1 MQLFTGWQ
9 NNGQYRG
16 QYPPPSGPQQWSGG
30 QRPPQPGGQ
39 PPNWDRYGPQGQPG
53 PYPGGQ
59 PNQSHWGPMGHSGAG
74 GPGQN
79 MPGSPNIMRSG
90 QPSQPQHQQQRNKPM
105 PMMPVQQPGGKPMPP
120 GQFMPQG
127 SVSTKRDIVF
137 PIDSVE
143 ATVPVYY
150 RRKRIA
156 KSDIGPV
163 DPWRIFMALRSGLL
177 VESTWALDVINI
189 LLFDDSSIQYF
200 GLAHLP
206 GLLNLL
212 LDHFQKSLA
221 DMFNSKEREDLNGGQ
236 LVASR
241 HSANAIRAEE
251 EREEEAEEAGNEE
264 PVEPQIKLEPVDLG
278 CVKDVPDPSQRSLMF
293 RSTTNYTMTTRKG
306 IPVKFNHNSCEED
319 LFVTNE
325 KRDWDLES
333 DHDALLRCTTGGDPW
348 TYGHT
353 DLNPHDFLMGCFK
366 AEMVKIPFARFI
378 KKEKKTVKVEE
389 NAENSAAKDPVAGEG
404 EEKEMC
410 SDVTE
415 PEVVTRKSGKGRMG
429 KKVRADS
436 PVKLEVQVKQE
447 PEDVTSRLNGPTT
460 EASATAAEERKK
472 EMATNGDDETEQ
484 EMEIDDD
491 EADKNLFNLTDHI
504 RDPARVLKR
513 RRMSD
518 YEDECYT
525 RDEASLYLV
534 NESQDCLARRC
545 VGISN
550 ILRNLSFVPGNELE
564 FANSS
569 TFLSVLGQLL
579 LIHHT
584 HPVRAQKTRN
594 YDREEDVDFSDSCS
608 SLAKETE
615 WWWDYLV
622 QIRENM
628 LVAAANISGYMELSR
643 YEEIISRPVL
653 DGLLHWAVCPSAHG
667 QDPFPTCGPHTQLS
681 PQRLALEAL
690 CKLCVTDAN
699 VDLVIATP
707 PFSRLEKLC
716 AVLTRHLCRNE
727 EQVLREFS
735 VNLLHYLVAAD
746 SAMARTVAM
755 QSPCISYLVAF
766 IEQAEQT
773 ALGVANQH
781 GINYLRDNP
790 DSMGTSLDML
800 RRAAGT
806 LLHLSRHPDNRPL
819 FVQQEQRLLAL
830 VMSHIL
836 DQQVALIIS
845 RVLFQVSRGTGPMLS
860 VGVKTIDSLMS
871 NSGSSSDKRISKQ
884 IPSIAT
890 VLGGKAGTSA
900 STSETE
906 KAPAA
911 DEGTKSAD
919 PKEVVEADKALVAA
933 ASESGEADTRKT
945 VNNIDKVLKSTKMVV
960 DGENSTTNSVGEE
973 DSKAA
978 AGGGEVYNAA
988 PATTGSCGKQQMPAT
1003 NSSGPTSP
1011 PQASTGGSQLLTSPI
1026 VSISS

>member
-1 MQLFTGWQ
+1 
-9 NNGQYRG
+9 
-16 QYPPPSGPQQWSGG
+16 
-30 QRPPQPGGQ
+30 
-39 PPNWDRYGPQGQPG
+39 
-53 PYPGGQ
+53 
-59 PNQSHWGPMGHSGAG
+59 
-74 GPGQN
+74 
-79 MPGSPNIMRSG
+79 MPGSPNMMRSG
-90 QPSQPQHQQQRNKPM
+90 AGPPGGPPGPHVQQQRNKQM
-105 PMMPVQQPGGKPMPP
+105 PMMPGQQQQQQQQSGKPMPG

-127 SVSTKRDIVF
+127 SVPTKRDIVF
-137 PIDSVE
+137 PMDSVE

-156 KSDIGPV
+156 KGDIGPV

-189 LLFDDSSIQYF
+189 LLFDDTSVQYF

-221 DMFNSKEREDLNGGQ
+221 DMFEAKDKHSTKAILDYGGDEEK
-236 LVASR
+236 
-241 HSANAIRAEE
+241 EE
-251 EREEEAEEAGNEE
+251 EEQQQQ
-264 PVEPQIKLEPVDLG
+264 VEDSELLEPIKTEPGQEKPQSVVLVGNRKRQSGASVDLG
-278 CVKDVPDPSQRSLMF
+278 CVTEIPDPSQTSVMF
-293 RSTTNYTMTTRKG
+293 RSTTNYTMTSRKG
-306 IPVKFNHNSCEED
+306 IPVKFNQSSCEED
-319 LFVTNE
+319 LFVIDD
-325 KRDWDLES
+325 KRNWDLES
-333 DHDALLRCTTGGDPW
+333 DKAALLLATTGADPW

-353 DLNPHDFLMGCFK
+353 DLSPHDFLMGCFK
-366 AEMVKIPFARFI
+366 AEVVNIPFARYI
-378 KKEKKTVKVEE
+378 KGKDKKSKEESADNGAGGDANAAAEESMEVSAEEVAVEAESASSRRSKAGRGPKK
-389 NAENSAAKDPVAGEG
+389 AALR
-404 EEKEMC
+404 
-410 SDVTE
+410 ST
-415 PEVVTRKSGKGRMG
+415 
-429 KKVRADS
+429 S
-436 PVKLEVQVKQE
+436 PPAPMLVKQE
-447 PEDVTSRLNGPTT
+447 PGVASEEGQKVAARMNGPTV
-460 EASATAAEERKK
+460 ESVESKKAAAKIAEQVV
-472 EMATNGDDETEQ
+472 ATNGDDETEQ
-484 EMEIDDD
+484 EMDIDEESDNR
-491 EADKNLFNLTDHI
+491 ETDKNLFNLTDSV
-504 RDPARVLKR
+504 RDPAKVLKR

-534 NESQDCLARRC
+534 NDSQDCLARRC

-569 TFLSVLGQLL
+569 AFLSVLGKLL
-579 LIHHT
+579 LIYHT
-584 HPVRAQKTRN
+584 HPVRAKKTRN
-594 YDREEDVDFSDSCS
+594 YDREEDVDFTDSCS
-608 SLAKETE
+608 SLAPETE

-628 LVAAANISGYMELSR
+628 LVAAANISGHMELSR
-643 YEEIISRPVL
+643 YDEIISRPVL

-667 QDPFPTCGPHTQLS
+667 QDPFPSCGPHAQLS

-845 RVLFQVSRGTGPMLS
+845 RVLFQVSRGTGPLLS
-860 VGVKTIDSLMS
+860 AGVKTLESLMS
-871 NSGSSSDKRISKQ
+871 SSSGGKPVAKEKSSALTAVLGRSGVVGGGGGATEEAKKNNDAKLSNPSVVPASVSDEVDKGQAAQEQCDATVAGQRANDSGSSSS
-884 IPSIAT
+884 
-890 VLGGKAGTSA
+890 
-900 STSETE
+900 
-906 KAPAA
+906 
-911 DEGTKSAD
+911 
-919 PKEVVEADKALVAA
+919 
-933 ASESGEADTRKT
+933 
-945 VNNIDKVLKSTKMVV
+945 VNNIDKVLNPSKA
-960 DGENSTTNSVGEE
+960 ENALSSSSSNRLTGADSGGPPSKTPSEVTTNST
-973 DSKAA
+973 SSSA
-978 AGGGEVYNAA
+978 EVYN
-988 PATTGSCGKQQMPAT
+988 TSCGKQQLPPGSAAA
-1003 NSSGPTSP
+1003 SGVPGSP
-1011 PQASTGGSQLLTSPI
+1011 PPSTSSTGGSQMLTSPI

>member
-1 MQLFTGWQ
+1 
-9 NNGQYRG
+9 
-16 QYPPPSGPQQWSGG
+16 
-30 QRPPQPGGQ
+30 
-39 PPNWDRYGPQGQPG
+39 
-53 PYPGGQ
+53 
-59 PNQSHWGPMGHSGAG
+59 
-74 GPGQN
+74 
-79 MPGSPNIMRSG
+79 MPGSPNMMRNVPPGS
-90 QPSQPQHQQQRNKPM
+90 PQVHGQQRNKQMNMGGPGQ
-105 PMMPVQQPGGKPMPP
+105 QQPGAGKPMPG

-127 SVSTKRDIVF
+127 SMPTKRDIVF
-137 PIDSVE
+137 PMDSVE

-200 GLAHLP
+200 GLANLP

-212 LDHFQKSLA
+212 LDHFQKSLR
-221 DMFNSKEREDLNGGQ
+221 DMFESNAKQAAKSALEALED
-236 LVASR
+236 A
-241 HSANAIRAEE
+241 
-251 EREEEAEEAGNEE
+251 EREEEDNGEAA
-264 PVEPQIKLEPVDLG
+264 KRKRMASVDLG
-278 CVKDVPDPSQRSLMF
+278 CVREIPDPSQRTVMF

-306 IPVKFNHNSCEED
+306 VQVKFNTNACEED
-319 LFVTNE
+319 LFVSGG

-333 DHDALLRCTTGGDPW
+333 DPEAHLTATTGAEPW

-353 DLNPHDFLMGCFK
+353 EIQPYDYLMDCFK
-366 AEMVKIPFARFI
+366 AEVVNIPFARYLKS
-378 KKEKKTVKVEE
+378 KKKK
-389 NAENSAAKDPVAGEG
+389 NAEQEPAEG
-404 EEKEMC
+404 EEVVKEEPK
-410 SDVTE
+410 DVVDSVEEQEKKAQPVAET
-415 PEVVTRKSGKGRMG
+415 VGRKGKCRN
-429 KKVRADS
+429 KKNVRSSS
-436 PVKLEVQVKQE
+436 PAASASAEEAKE
-447 PEDVTSRLNGPTT
+447 TSAARLNGPTEPVLAT
-460 EASATAAEERKK
+460 EQKK
-472 EMATNGDDETEQ
+472 LGDKTTVNGDDVTEQ
-484 EMEIDDD
+484 AMDIEEDDD
-491 EADKNLFNLTDHI
+491 EVDKNLFNLTDNVK
-504 RDPARVLKR
+504 DPARVLKR

-534 NESQDCLARRC
+534 NDSQDCLARRC

-569 TFLSVLGQLL
+569 AFLAVLGKLL
-579 LIHHT
+579 LLHHT

-594 YDREEDVDFSDSCS
+594 YDREEDVDFTDSCS
-608 SLAKETE
+608 SLATETE

-628 LVAAANISGYMELSR
+628 LVAAANISGHMELSR
-643 YEEIISRPVL
+643 YDEIISRPVL

-845 RVLFQVSRGTGPMLS
+845 RVLFQVSRGTGPLLS
-860 VGVKTIDSLMS
+860 EGVKTIVASLMNNPS
-871 NSGSSSDKRISKQ
+871 KSAVAPKPSEGNKETPSGEEQQKVATEGSTAVATEANAKKDEAGDSSS
-884 IPSIAT
+884 
-890 VLGGKAGTSA
+890 TSGHKV
-900 STSETE
+900 SER
-906 KAPAA
+906 
-911 DEGTKSAD
+911 
-919 PKEVVEADKALVAA
+919 KEV
-933 ASESGEADTRKT
+933 S
-945 VNNIDKVLKSTKMVV
+945 VNNIDKVF
-960 DGENSTTNSVGEE
+960 NSTTPTVA
-973 DSKAA
+973 KAPASEATSTESSRLGGAENEVHVKATA
-978 AGGGEVYNAA
+978 ATSGAASETESSSSSSEVYNSAGA
-988 PATTGSCGKQQMPAT
+988 GGGSCGKQPGSSNAT
-1003 NSSGPTSP
+1003 SGSTAGSP
-1011 PQASTGGSQLLTSPI
+1011 PQTTGSQILTSPI
-1026 VSISS
+1026 VSISSS

>member
-1 MQLFTGWQ
+1 
-9 NNGQYRG
+9 
-16 QYPPPSGPQQWSGG
+16 
-30 QRPPQPGGQ
+30 
-39 PPNWDRYGPQGQPG
+39 
-53 PYPGGQ
+53 
-59 PNQSHWGPMGHSGAG
+59 
-74 GPGQN
+74 
-79 MPGSPNIMRSG
+79 MPGSPMMRG
-90 QPSQPQHQQQRNKPM
+90 PPVPQQHPQQRNKQM
-105 PMMPVQQPGGKPMPP
+105 PMMPPQQGGKPMPG
-120 GQFMPQG
+120 GQFMPQNNA
-127 SVSTKRDIVF
+127 VTKRDIIF
-137 PIDSVE
+137 PADSVE
-143 ATVPVYY
+143 GTVPVYY
-150 RRKRIA
+150 RRKRIT
-156 KSDIGPV
+156 KGDIGPV

-189 LLFDDSSIQYF
+189 LLFDDSSVQYF

-212 LDHFQKSLA
+212 LDHFQKGLG
-221 DMFNSKEREDLNGGQ
+221 DMFESKDKGHSLNE
-236 LVASR
+236 LVGKK
-241 HSANAIRAEE
+241 HSAIMEKGEE
-251 EREEEAEEAGNEE
+251 DQEDDDE
-264 PVEPQIKLEPVDLG
+264 PRIKKEVVDLG
-278 CVKDVPDPSQRSLMF
+278 CVKEVPDPSQRTVIF

-306 IPVKFNHNSCEED
+306 VPVKFNNNSGEED
-319 LFVTNE
+319 LFVTDD
-325 KRDWDLES
+325 KRTWDLDS
-333 DHDALLRCTTGGDPW
+333 DRKAQLLSTTGGDPW

-353 DLNPHDFLMGCFK
+353 DINPHDFLMGCFK
-366 AEMVKIPFARFI
+366 AEMVNIPFARFI
-378 KKEKKTVKVEE
+378 KKEKKTVKSEPDSDLT
-389 NAENSAAKDPVAGEG
+389 AETETDASAKTKDHSVD
-404 EEKEMC
+404 
-410 SDVTE
+410 SVE
-415 PEVVTRKSGKGRMG
+415 PEVVSKKTAKGRTSRKG
-429 KKVRADS
+429 RSSSPNKV
-436 PVKLEVQVKQE
+436 VEVKQE
-447 PEDVTSRLNGPTT
+447 PTESVTRLNGPTS
-460 EASATAAEERKK
+460 EAAATQDKKKRLVPSAKDVVQ
-472 EMATNGDDETEQ
+472 ATVNGDDETEQ
-484 EMEIDDD
+484 EMDIDDD
-491 EADKNLFNLTDHI
+491 EADKNLFNLSDSI

-564 FANSS
+564 FANSPA
-569 TFLSVLGQLL
+569 FLSVLGKLL

-608 SLAKETE
+608 SLAPETE

-628 LVAAANISGYMELSR
+628 LVAAANIAGYMELSR
-643 YEEIISRPVL
+643 YEEDISRPVL

-667 QDPFPTCGPHTQLS
+667 QDPFPTCGPHSNLS

-790 DSMGTSLDML
+790 DAMGTSLDML

-860 VGVKTIDSLMS
+860 AGVKTIESLM
-871 NSGSSSDKRISKQ
+871 NSSSGNKE
-884 IPSIAT
+884 IPKPIVAAPSSVKPAPENN
-890 VLGGKAGTSA
+890 KPEA
-900 STSETE
+900 SSGNNE
-906 KAPAA
+906 
-911 DEGTKSAD
+911 
-919 PKEVVEADKALVAA
+919 VAA
-933 ASESGEADTRKT
+933 AQTKAATTQQNVVSGGTVSEAKGV
-945 VNNIDKVLKSTKMVV
+945 VNNIDKVLAPAKTAAVSSENAKS
-960 DGENSTTNSVGEE
+960 GEE
-973 DSKAA
+973 GSKTATNEVSNNT
-978 AGGGEVYNAA
+978 GEVYNASG
-988 PATTGSCGKQQMPAT
+988 PCGKQQLPT
-1003 NSSGPTSP
+1003 NNAAPNSTGQGSP
-1011 PQASTGGSQLLTSPI
+1011 PQTAPGGSQLLTSPI

>member
-1 MQLFTGWQ
+1 
-9 NNGQYRG
+9 
-16 QYPPPSGPQQWSGG
+16 
-30 QRPPQPGGQ
+30 
-39 PPNWDRYGPQGQPG
+39 
-53 PYPGGQ
+53 
-59 PNQSHWGPMGHSGAG
+59 MGHSGA
-74 GPGQN
+74 PGQN
-79 MPGSPNIMRSG
+79 IPGNPNMMRSG
-90 QPSQPQHQQQRNKPM
+90 GPPGAAQVHPQQRKQM
-105 PMMPVQQPGGKPMPP
+105 PMMPGQQPGGKPMPG
-120 GQFMPQG
+120 GQFLAQG
-127 SVSTKRDIVF
+127 SGLPTKRDIVF
-137 PIDSVE
+137 PMDSVE

-156 KSDIGPV
+156 KGDIGAV

-212 LDHFQKSLA
+212 LDHFQKSLG
-221 DMFNSKEREDLNGGQ
+221 DMFEAKEKSKHSTDAILGSVEEVDEEGQ
-236 LVASR
+236 ELDT
-241 HSANAIRAEE
+241 
-251 EREEEAEEAGNEE
+251 
-264 PVEPQIKLEPVDLG
+264 KLMVKKATAVDLG
-278 CVKDVPDPSQRSLMF
+278 CITEVPDPSQRSIMF
-293 RSTTNYTMTTRKG
+293 RSMTNYTMTSRKG
-306 IPVKFNHNSCEED
+306 IPVKFNTNSSVED
-319 LFVTNE
+319 LFVSDV
-325 KRDWDLES
+325 KRDWDVES
-333 DHDALLRCTTGGDPW
+333 DKAALLLSTSGADPW

-366 AEMVKIPFARFI
+366 AEVVNIPFARYL
-378 KKEKKTVKVEE
+378 KGKEKSGDLDT
-389 NAENSAAKDPVAGEG
+389 STRCDAANNPEP
-404 EEKEMC
+404 EEKT
-410 SDVTE
+410 S
-415 PEVVTRKSGKGRMG
+415 PEAAAREGNLVATPESVSVKKNRGRG
-429 KKVRADS
+429 NKRGVLRSNS
-436 PVKLEVQVKQE
+436 PVVDVKQE
-447 PEDVTSRLNGPTT
+447 PVDGHELASRMNGPSV
-460 EASATAAEERKK
+460 EAVAPKVKSEEVLAA
-472 EMATNGDDETEQ
+472 NGDNETEQ
-484 EMEIDDD
+484 EMDIDADD
-491 EADKNLFNLTDHI
+491 TREADKNLFNLTDSV
-504 RDPARVLKR
+504 RDPASVLKR

-534 NESQDCLARRC
+534 NDSQDCLARRC

-564 FANSS
+564 FANSPA
-569 TFLSVLGQLL
+569 FLSVLGKLL
-579 LIHHT
+579 LIHHS

-594 YDREEDVDFSDSCS
+594 YDREEDVDFTDSCS
-608 SLAKETE
+608 SLAPESE

-643 YEEIISRPVL
+643 YDEIISRPVL

-806 LLHLSRHPDNRPL
+806 LLHLARHPDNRPL

-845 RVLFQVSRGTGPMLS
+845 RVLFQVSRGTGPLLS
-860 VGVKTIDSLMS
+860 AGVKTIVSLI
-871 NSGSSSDKRISKQ
+871 NSKPVQSRTATLKAVLREEVPADAKNDLPATNEIKSGLSATSDGEVNNSLETGEQQSSSTPTELKATEASSK
-884 IPSIAT
+884 
-890 VLGGKAGTSA
+890 
-900 STSETE
+900 
-906 KAPAA
+906 
-911 DEGTKSAD
+911 
-919 PKEVVEADKALVAA
+919 
-933 ASESGEADTRKT
+933 ESP
-945 VNNIDKVLKSTKMVV
+945 VNSIDKVLNSTLKAANAFASAADSGRVAV
-960 DGENSTTNSVGEE
+960 EEEVTAAKVASDAATTNSTT
-973 DSKAA
+973 
-978 AGGGEVYNAA
+978 EVFNA
-988 PATTGSCGKQQMPAT
+988 GSCGKQQLPTTTAT
-1003 NSSGPTSP
+1003 AANATGPGSP
-1011 PQASTGGSQLLTSPI
+1011 PQSSATSGSQMLTSPI

>member
-1 MQLFTGWQ
+1 
-9 NNGQYRG
+9 
-16 QYPPPSGPQQWSGG
+16 
-30 QRPPQPGGQ
+30 
-39 PPNWDRYGPQGQPG
+39 
-53 PYPGGQ
+53 
-59 PNQSHWGPMGHSGAG
+59 MGHSGA
-74 GPGQN
+74 PGQN
-79 MPGSPNIMRSG
+79 IPGSPNMLRSG
-90 QPSQPQHQQQRNKPM
+90 GPPGSPQVHPQQQRNKQM
-105 PMMPVQQPGGKPMPP
+105 QMMPGQQQPVGKPMPG
-120 GQFMPQG
+120 GQFMGPG
-127 SVSTKRDIVF
+127 SVPTKRDIVF
-137 PIDSVE
+137 PMDSVE

-200 GLAHLP
+200 GLVHLP

-212 LDHFQKSLA
+212 LDHFQKSLR
-221 DMFNSKEREDLNGGQ
+221 DMFDAKEVDSGKHSTKAILGVVDEDEDQESEDQSDNTQVKTELAEEHQPEPKGAA
-236 LVASR
+236 LSRKRRVAS
-241 HSANAIRAEE
+241 
-251 EREEEAEEAGNEE
+251 
-264 PVEPQIKLEPVDLG
+264 LDLG
-278 CVKDVPDPSQRSLMF
+278 CITEIPDPSEKSIMF
-293 RSTTNYTMTTRKG
+293 RSTTNYTMTSRKG
-306 IPVKFNHNSCEED
+306 VPVKFNPASCEED
-319 LFVTNE
+319 LFVSDGR
-325 KRDWDLES
+325 RDWDLENNN
-333 DHDALLRCTTGGDPW
+333 DALLLSTTGADPW

-353 DLNPHDFLMGCFK
+353 DLHPHDFLMGCFK
-366 AEMVKIPFARFI
+366 AEVVNIPFARYLKGKD
-378 KKEKKTVKVEE
+378 KKKVEPTPAAPE
-389 NAENSAAKDPVAGEG
+389 ESSAKITGSPAAEETEDVVVQNANTAESV
-404 EEKEMC
+404 
-410 SDVTE
+410 S
-415 PEVVTRKSGKGRMG
+415 RKGKGRG
-429 KKVRADS
+429 AKKAAGQRPNS
-436 PVKLEVQVKQE
+436 PAALVDVKLETVGEEEVAVRMNGPTVECKKESLLTPKAEESQQQ
-447 PEDVTSRLNGPTT
+447 EDVT
-460 EASATAAEERKK
+460 
-472 EMATNGDDETEQ
+472 TNGDDETEQ
-484 EMEIDDD
+484 EMDIDEDDD
-491 EADKNLFNLTDHI
+491 ETDKNLFNLTDSV

-513 RRMSD
+513 RRMSE

-534 NESQDCLARRC
+534 NDSQDSLARRC

-569 TFLSVLGQLL
+569 AFLTVLGKLL

-594 YDREEDVDFSDSCS
+594 YDREEDVDFTDSCS
-608 SLAKETE
+608 SLAPETE

-643 YEEIISRPVL
+643 YDEVISRPVL

-667 QDPFPTCGPHTQLS
+667 QDPFPTCGPHTMLS

-746 SAMARTVAM
+746 SAMSRTVAL

-845 RVLFQVSRGTGPMLS
+845 RVLFQVSRGTGPLLS
-860 VGVKTIDSLMS
+860 AGVKTIESLMNS
-871 NSGSSSDKRISKQ
+871 KPSQSSRSATLSSALLSRIAPEEAKKDTPVASDLKGIATTSASKDAAEAVAANEVTGEQSPKIGGAVKEETRTATAAEPTESGSS
-884 IPSIAT
+884 A
-890 VLGGKAGTSA
+890 
-900 STSETE
+900 
-906 KAPAA
+906 
-911 DEGTKSAD
+911 
-919 PKEVVEADKALVAA
+919 
-933 ASESGEADTRKT
+933 
-945 VNNIDKVLKSTKMVV
+945 VNNIDKVLNSSKQPDNAVSIEDGSAAAAAATKVTGDAVPASNANSTA
-960 DGENSTTNSVGEE
+960 GEVFNAGSCAKQQLPTTNSTTANAS
-973 DSKAA
+973 
-978 AGGGEVYNAA
+978 GGG
-988 PATTGSCGKQQMPAT
+988 PGSPPQSTTTGSQM
-1003 NSSGPTSP
+1003 
-1011 PQASTGGSQLLTSPI
+1011 LTSPI

>member
-1 MQLFTGWQ
+1 
-9 NNGQYRG
+9 
-16 QYPPPSGPQQWSGG
+16 
-30 QRPPQPGGQ
+30 
-39 PPNWDRYGPQGQPG
+39 
-53 PYPGGQ
+53 
-59 PNQSHWGPMGHSGAG
+59 
-74 GPGQN
+74 
-79 MPGSPNIMRSG
+79 
-90 QPSQPQHQQQRNKPM
+90 
-105 PMMPVQQPGGKPMPP
+105 MPP

-127 SVSTKRDIVF
+127 NVSTKRDIVF

-236 LVASR
+236 LVGRRNS
-241 HSANAIRAEE
+241 SNAEE
-251 EREEEAEEAGNEE
+251 EVDGNEE
-264 PVEPQIKLEPVDLG
+264 PVEPQIKMELVDLG
-278 CVKDVPDPSQRSLMF
+278 CVKDVPDPSQRSIMF

-306 IPVKFNHNSCEED
+306 IPVKFNHSSCEED
-319 LFVTNE
+319 LFVTDE

-378 KKEKKTVKVEE
+378 KKEKKAVKMEE
-389 NAENSAAKDPVAGEG
+389 DPENSANKDIIIGEA
-404 EEKEMC
+404 EEKKKC
-410 SDVTE
+410 SAVTE
-415 PEVVTRKSGKGRMG
+415 PDVVTRKTSKGRTG
-429 KKVRADS
+429 KKGRPDS
-436 PVKLEVQVKQE
+436 PIKLDVQVKQE
-447 PEDVTSRLNGPTT
+447 LENATSRVNGPTT
-460 EASATAAEERKK
+460 EAAATSVGEMKAEV
-472 EMATNGDDETEQ
+472 ATNGDDETEQ

-594 YDREEDVDFSDSCS
+594 YDREEDVDFTDSCS

-871 NSGSSSDKRISKQ
+871 SSSSDKRVPKQ
-884 IPSIAT
+884 TRSIAA
-890 VLGGKAGTSA
+890 VLSGKASTCA
-900 STSETE
+900 SSSDNE

-911 DEGTKSAD
+911 DEGEKAKVEPT
-919 PKEVVEADKALVAA
+919 EVGTTDKAVVAT
-933 ASESGEADTRKT
+933 ASEISEPQTRKT
-945 VNNIDKVLKSTKMVV
+945 VNNIDKVLSSTKTAV
-960 DGENSTTNSVGEE
+960 DGENATPTNSVCEE
-973 DSKAA
+973 DSKTAA
-978 AGGGEVYNAA
+978 ATGEVYNAA
-988 PATTGSCGKQQMPAT
+988 QPTTGSCGKQQLPAT
-1003 NSSGPTSP
+1003 NSGGPTSP
-1011 PQASTGGSQLLTSPI
+1011 PQATTGGSQLLTSPI